1 MHLRVLDR
9 IQRLGDLT
17 EDLDNLKLR
26 ITSVAALGDL
36 ILLLLLLLWLRV
48 AIRDRSRRIMWNL
61 LGVLHL
67 LLLLLLLRL
76 HRLLLLLG
84 QLADCADEVLD
95 RLLLLGGL
103 PRVSLSSGVKVLS
116 LDRVLRGCL
125 GLSLRLIDASL
136 DNLS

>member
-67 LLLLLLLRL
+67 LLLLLRL

-103 PRVSLSSGVKVLS
+103 PRVSLSSGLKVLS